1 MQLFFSEIYN
11 KIYRNS
17 IDILF
22 IEYKMF
28 YSLFIISKLFVT
40 IQYFSGLEA
49 CGMDIGKRMKE
60 LRIQYG
66 LTQQELA
73 DRSELTKGFISQ
85 LERNQNTPSIGTLL
99 DIIQCLGTTPAE
111 FFTDEEPEQ
120 IVFEKDDYFEKISE
134 DGNKMIEWII
144 PNAQKNSM
152 EPVRLTLKPGGSSD
166 THLPHAGEE
175 FGYVLK
181 GTVRVFYGGK
191 TYTVRAG
198 ESFYFQAGKKHRL
211 ENNGNRDAILI
222 WVSTPPSF

>member
-85 LERNQNTPSIGTLL
+85 LERNQNSPSIGTLL

-181 GTVRVFYGGK
+181 GTVRVFYGGR

>member
-1 MQLFFSEIYN
+1 MANQSRRLLYRILKKLQLFFSE
-11 KIYRNS
+11 IYRNS

-85 LERNQNTPSIGTLL
+85 LERNQNTPSIGTLH
-99 DIIQCLGTTPAE
+99 
-111 FFTDEEPEQ
+111 FF
-120 IVFEKDDYFEKISE
+120 FLCF
-134 DGNKMIEWII
+134 
-144 PNAQKNSM
+144 
-152 EPVRLTLKPGGSSD
+152 
-166 THLPHAGEE
+166 
-175 FGYVLK
+175 
-181 GTVRVFYGGK
+181 
-191 TYTVRAG
+191 G
-198 ESFYFQAGKKHRL
+198 ES
-211 ENNGNRDAILI
+211 
-222 WVSTPPSF
+222 S